1 MALRELRDSALLNVL
16 KNDSS
21 RRDWAVQD
29 SANDVQLPPAPDTW
43 SVVSS
48 TVEAVARGGI
58 NLVTRV
64 AERLTSPRPNVLQSP
79 TVPTVPAGPA
89 LDPDGPDG
97 DADDELKEVGIM
109 YFFVGMGKRREKKN
123 VIVTFSHGSIA
134 VALGGGGGENVKNA
148 QIVPYF
154 VFFCSICG
162 RSSGLASPHSRRR
175 SRRYRGMA

>member
-1 MALRELRDSALLNVL
+1 MALRELRDNTLLNVL

-21 RRDWAVQD
+21 HRDWAAKD

-64 AERLTSPRPNVLQSP
+64 AERLTSPRPSVLQPP
-79 TVPTVPAGPA
+79 TAPTVPAGPA
-89 LDPDGPDG
+89 LGPDGPDG

-109 YFFVGMGKRREKKN
+109 YFL
-123 VIVTFSHGSIA
+123 T
-134 VALGGGGGENVKNA
+134 
-148 QIVPYF
+148 
-154 VFFCSICG
+154 C
-162 RSSGLASPHSRRR
+162 RSD
-175 SRRYRGMA
+175 

>member
-1 MALRELRDSALLNVL
+1 MALRELRDGALLNVL

-21 RRDWAVQD
+21 RRDWAAQD

-48 TVEAVARGGI
+48 TVEAVARGGM

-64 AERLTSPRPNVLQSP
+64 AERLTSPRPNVMQPP
-79 TVPTVPAGPA
+79 TAPTVPAGPT

-109 YFFVGMGKRREKKN
+109 SVFFFLWKRREEED
-123 VIVTFSHGSIA
+123 VIVAFFPKFPCRWF
-134 VALGGGGGENVKNA
+134 GGGG
-148 QIVPYF
+148 VPD
-154 VFFCSICG
+154 V
-162 RSSGLASPHSRRR
+162 
-175 SRRYRGMA
+175 

>member
-1 MALRELRDSALLNVL
+1 MLSFAAYSSVILKPNTKRKYGNMALHELRDGALLNVL

-21 RRDWAVQD
+21 RRDWAAQD
-29 SANDVQLPPAPDTW
+29 SASDVQLPPAPDTW

-48 TVEAVARGGI
+48 TVEAVARGGM

-79 TVPTVPAGPA
+79 TAPTVPAGPT

-109 YFFVGMGKRREKKN
+109 
-123 VIVTFSHGSIA
+123 
-134 VALGGGGGENVKNA
+134 
-148 QIVPYF
+148 
-154 VFFCSICG
+154 
-162 RSSGLASPHSRRR
+162 
-175 SRRYRGMA
+175 

>member
-1 MALRELRDSALLNVL
+1 LLFYSLLICDIETKREKDGNMALRELRDGALLNVL

-29 SANDVQLPPAPDTW
+29 STNDVQLPPAPDTW

-64 AERLTSPRPNVLQSP
+64 AERLTSPRPSVLQSP

-97 DADDELKEVGIM
+97 DADDELKEVGSI
-109 YFFVGMGKRREKKN
+109 YFLICRYGK
-123 VIVTFSHGSIA
+123 
-134 VALGGGGGENVKNA
+134 
-148 QIVPYF
+148 
-154 VFFCSICG
+154 
-162 RSSGLASPHSRRR
+162 
-175 SRRYRGMA
+175 